1 MARTKDFV
9 RDVALSRAIAVFS
22 QHGFEGTST
31 EALLGAMGIGR
42 QSLYDTFGDKWQL
55 YLEALQR
62 YSSDSIGAQL
72 VVLEGAAT
80 GEAGLEALLMHA
92 VARAREDPQP
102 ACLGVSAVCEFG
114 RSEPEI
120 VSLTEAMG
128 RLLTRA
134 RGATRTRRHGVR
146 CVRGRSERP
155 YCGAIRPGDAD
166 RHQGGGPSGC
176 IGSRLARHC
185 ADGAAELSLR
195 GVPSAP
201 FFSSIPDQ
209 SVK

>member
-31 EALLGAMGIGR
+31 EALLGAMDIRR

-92 VARAREDPQP
+92 VARAR
-102 ACLGVSAVCEFG
+102 
-114 RSEPEI
+114 
-120 VSLTEAMG
+120 
-128 RLLTRA
+128 
-134 RGATRTRRHGVR
+134 
-146 CVRGRSERP
+146 
-155 YCGAIRPGDAD
+155 
-166 RHQGGGPSGC
+166 
-176 IGSRLARHC
+176 
-185 ADGAAELSLR
+185 
-195 GVPSAP
+195 
-201 FFSSIPDQ
+201 
-209 SVK
+209 

>member
-1 MARTKDFV
+1 MARSKDFI

-31 EALLGAMGIGR
+31 EALLAAMDIRR

-102 ACLGVSAVCEFG
+102 ACLGVSAICEFG

-134 RGATRTRRHGVR
+134 VERRVRDAMASGAFADDLSVPIAGQYVLATLTGIKVAARRGA
-146 CVRGRSERP
+146 SETV
-155 YCGAIRPGDAD
+155 
-166 RHQGGGPSGC
+166 
-176 IGSRLARHC
+176 
-185 ADGAAELSLR
+185 LR
-195 GVPSAP
+195 GIAQMALRS
-201 FFSSIPDQ
+201 FR
-209 SVK
+209 